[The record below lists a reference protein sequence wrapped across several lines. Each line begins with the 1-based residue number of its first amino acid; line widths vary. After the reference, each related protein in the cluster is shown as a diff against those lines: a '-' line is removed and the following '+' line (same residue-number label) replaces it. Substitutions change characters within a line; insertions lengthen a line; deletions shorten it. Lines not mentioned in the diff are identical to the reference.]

1 MKLSQFNYDIS
12 QDVELLI
19 RRCGVNIEVFRGK
32 TVLIT
37 GGTGFFGVWMLSSL
51 ISIRRK
57 LGSDLRLVV
66 LSRAPEKFL
75 QSHAIHDFGSEIE
88 FVEGDVKNFRLERSI
103 QATHLVHMAATNA
116 GETFAGEEQANKLEM
131 LYHGTRNVL
140 ERCGTSLEKVLFTSS
155 GVAYGINGNARISE
169 SDHTAPDT
177 TEIGS
182 ALGIGK
188 LTAEYLVAYY
198 AKKFGYKYATARCF
212 TFAGPYL
219 PLDLHYAFG
228 NFIRNALEGRQIEIC
243 SDGQDVRSYLYIGDA
258 MGWLLRLLAEP
269 DNQIYN
275 VGSSQP
281 ILIEQLAKKINS
293 QARNPMGVSI
303 QGMPNEVGNFR
314 RSSYIPS
321 TSKIIERYP
330 GLTEWTS
337 LEEIINK
344 MLIKNLTGVPAS
356 G

>member
-1 MKLSQFNYDIS
+1 MKLSQCNYDIS

-57 LGSDLRLVV
+57 LGGDLRLVV

-75 QSHAIHDFGSEIE
+75 QSHATHDFGSEIE
-88 FVEGDVKNFRLERSI
+88 FVEGDVKNFRLESSI

-116 GETFAGEEQANKLEM
+116 GETYAGEDQANKLEM
-131 LYHGTRNVL
+131 LYLGTRNVL

-155 GVAYGINGNARISE
+155 GVAYGVNGNTRISE

-188 LTAEYLVAYY
+188 LAAEYLVAYY
-198 AKKFGYKYATARCF
+198 ATKFGYTYATARCF
-212 TFAGPYL
+212 AFAGPYL

-228 NFIRNALEGRQIEIC
+228 NFIRSALEGRQIEIR

-258 MGWLLRLLAEP
+258 IGWLLRLLAEP

-281 ILIEQLAKKINS
+281 ISIEHLAKKINS
-293 QARNPMGVSI
+293 QARNPMDVSI

-314 RSSYIPS
+314 RSTYIPS
-321 TSKIIERYP
+321 TSKITKSYP

-356 G
+356 A